1 MGAVNFFKFD
11 LRRSKYLFLI
21 SIVLFAPLGAMM
33 GYTMESTLGIFS
45 YMALVVVV
53 TPTSLFTY
61 ELKNECGF
69 DGLLPAKD
77 RDKVFGRYMIGALSI
92 LFELVLG
99 IVICTVMSRFTDL
112 KVVDLGV
119 VSMTFVAVTLTY
131 LSIAMVVYYLI
142 GRNLNPRIRSSI
154 IMLPCIILWFG
165 ANTIISVLSEIDAMG
180 LVSKVIENKEI
191 VSALAMMIG
200 LAMYVISA
208 LISVQIVKK
217 KDYR

>member
-1 MGAVNFFKFD
+1 
-11 LRRSKYLFLI
+11 
-21 SIVLFAPLGAMM
+21 
-33 GYTMESTLGIFS
+33 
-45 YMALVVVV
+45 
-53 TPTSLFTY
+53 
-61 ELKNECGF
+61 
-69 DGLLPAKD
+69 
-77 RDKVFGRYMIGALSI
+77 MIGALSI

-208 LISVQIVKK
+208 LISAQIVKK

>member
-1 MGAVNFFKFD
+1 M
-11 LRRSKYLFLI
+11 
-21 SIVLFAPLGAMM
+21 
-33 GYTMESTLGIFS
+33 
-45 YMALVVVV
+45 
-53 TPTSLFTY
+53 
-61 ELKNECGF
+61 
-69 DGLLPAKD
+69 
-77 RDKVFGRYMIGALSI
+77 FGRYLIGALSI

-131 LSIAMVVYYLI
+131 LSIAMVAYYLI

-154 IMLPCIILWFG
+154 IMLPCIILCFG

-180 LVSKVIENKEI
+180 LVSKVIEYKEI

>member
-69 DGLLPAKD
+69 DGLLPLKFTLLKWLDWFA
-77 RDKVFGRYMIGALSI
+77 RLPQAGNKVCL
-92 LFELVLG
+92 
-99 IVICTVMSRFTDL
+99 
-112 KVVDLGV
+112 
-119 VSMTFVAVTLTY
+119 
-131 LSIAMVVYYLI
+131 
-142 GRNLNPRIRSSI
+142 
-154 IMLPCIILWFG
+154 
-165 ANTIISVLSEIDAMG
+165 
-180 LVSKVIENKEI
+180 
-191 VSALAMMIG
+191 
-200 LAMYVISA
+200 
-208 LISVQIVKK
+208 
-217 KDYR
+217 

>member
-1 MGAVNFFKFD
+1 M
-11 LRRSKYLFLI
+11 
-21 SIVLFAPLGAMM
+21 
-33 GYTMESTLGIFS
+33 
-45 YMALVVVV
+45 
-53 TPTSLFTY
+53 
-61 ELKNECGF
+61 
-69 DGLLPAKD
+69 
-77 RDKVFGRYMIGALSI
+77 FGRYLIGALSI

-131 LSIAMVVYYLI
+131 LSIAMVAYYLI

-180 LVSKVIENKEI
+180 LVSKVIEYKEI

>member
-1 MGAVNFFKFD
+1 
-11 LRRSKYLFLI
+11 
-21 SIVLFAPLGAMM
+21 
-33 GYTMESTLGIFS
+33 
-45 YMALVVVV
+45 
-53 TPTSLFTY
+53 
-61 ELKNECGF
+61 
-69 DGLLPAKD
+69 
-77 RDKVFGRYMIGALSI
+77 
-92 LFELVLG
+92 
-99 IVICTVMSRFTDL
+99 
-112 KVVDLGV
+112 
-119 VSMTFVAVTLTY
+119 MTFVAFTLTY
-131 LSIAMVVYYLI
+131 LSIAMVAYYLI

-180 LVSKVIENKEI
+180 LVSKVIEYKEI

>member
-21 SIVLFAPLGAMM
+21 SVVLFAPLGAMM

-77 RDKVFGRYMIGALSI
+77 RDKVLGRYMIGALSI
-92 LFELVLG
+92 LFELTLG
-99 IVICTVMSRFTDL
+99 IVICIVMSKFTDL
-112 KVVDLGV
+112 KIADLGV
-119 VSMTFVAVTLTY
+119 VSMTFMAVTLIY
-131 LSIAMVVYYLI
+131 LSIAMVAYYLI

-154 IMLPCIILWFG
+154 IMLPCIILWF
-165 ANTIISVLSEIDAMG
+165 AINSIISVLTEEEAVG
-180 LVSKVIENKEI
+180 LILKVIENKEI

-200 LAMYVISA
+200 LAMYVISS
-208 LISVQIVKK
+208 LISTQIVKR

>member
-11 LRRSKYLFLI
+11 FRRSKYLFLI
-21 SIVLFAPLGAMM
+21 SVVLFAPLGAMM

-92 LFELVLG
+92 LFELTLG
-99 IVICTVMSRFTDL
+99 IVICIVMSTFTDL
-112 KVVDLGV
+112 KIADLGV
-119 VSMTFVAVTLTY
+119 VSMTFMAVTLIY
-131 LSIAMVVYYLI
+131 LSIAMVAYYLI

-154 IMLPCIILWFG
+154 IMLPCIILWF
-165 ANTIISVLSEIDAMG
+165 AINSIISVLTEEEAVG
-180 LVSKVIENKEI
+180 LILRVMENKEV
-191 VSALAMMIG
+191 VSALALVIG
-200 LAMYVISA
+200 LAMYVISS
-208 LISVQIVKK
+208 LISTQIVKK

>member
-21 SIVLFAPLGAMM
+21 SVVLFAPLGAMM

-77 RDKVFGRYMIGALSI
+77 RDKVLGRYMIGALSI
-92 LFELVLG
+92 LFELTLG
-99 IVICTVMSRFTDL
+99 IVICIVMSKFTDL
-112 KVVDLGV
+112 KIADLGV
-119 VSMTFVAVTLTY
+119 VSMTFMAVTLIY
-131 LSIAMVVYYLI
+131 LSIAMVAYYLI

-154 IMLPCIILWFG
+154 IMLPCIILWF
-165 ANTIISVLSEIDAMG
+165 AINSIISVLTEEEAVG
-180 LVSKVIENKEI
+180 LILRVMENKEV
-191 VSALAMMIG
+191 VSALALVIG
-200 LAMYVISA
+200 LAMYVISS
-208 LISVQIVKK
+208 LISTQIVKK